1 MTNNETKKEIINK
14 INKSKTIYVH
24 NGFTEFYFKTT
35 KYDLLYIF
43 RKTYKSLN
51 ESVKNKTS
59 EKYYLDNYLEEFNNM
74 IMINE
79 ENDLYFN

>member
-24 NGFTEFYFKTT
+24 NGFTESYFKTT

-51 ESVKNKTS
+51 ESVKDKTTP
-59 EKYYLDNYLEEFNNM
+59 KYYLDDYLKEFNNM

>member
-43 RKTYKSLN
+43 RKTYKNLN
-51 ESVKNKTS
+51 ESVKDKTTP
-59 EKYYLDNYLEEFNNM
+59 KYYLDDYLKEFNNM

>member
-14 INKSKTIYVH
+14 INKAKTIYVH

-59 EKYYLDNYLEEFNNM
+59 EKYYLDNQINKNGSIKMEE
-74 IMINE
+74 
-79 ENDLYFN
+79 LP